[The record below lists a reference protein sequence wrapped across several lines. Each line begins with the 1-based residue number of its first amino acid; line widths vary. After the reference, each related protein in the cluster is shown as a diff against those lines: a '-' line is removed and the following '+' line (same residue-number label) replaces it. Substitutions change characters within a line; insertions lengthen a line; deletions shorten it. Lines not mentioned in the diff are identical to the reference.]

1 MSKASNAEQL
11 VDATIGVAAHLESEL
26 EEALAEHRLT
36 RASFLVLT
44 ELERADGH
52 TLNQREV
59 VARVRR
65 TSGTMSVRLGRL
77 EHAGII
83 TRERDPENGRNVT
96 VTLTERGLRLVQAA
110 LPAYRER
117 SERLVSA
124 LAADAQSALSEH
136 VPAWLAFFEPDGRLT
151 PRLGV
156 AVAPSAVAGQDA
168 PRGRPRRGA
177 RGPDHAREARQS
189 GRPGRSL
196 PRRPRGGGRRRAG
209 AQHRRSRPCR
219 ARRRE
224 RAERPRA
231 ARRRAARA
239 LGPLRRGRR
248 PSEREPGDSVR
259 PGRRRSTPTRA
270 PSSRSPRASPRALPT
285 SGSCAERGGAM
296 PRAAGARS

>member
-1 MSKASNAEQL
+1 MADPKWRAAGARLRYIASIEAIVRSRMAKVSNAEQL

-44 ELERADGH
+44 ELERAEGH

-96 VTLTERGLRLVQAA
+96 VTLTERGLRARSGGTARVSRA
-110 LPAYRER
+110 LRA
-117 SERLVSA
+117 
-124 LAADAQSALSEH
+124 
-136 VPAWLAFFEPDGRLT
+136 
-151 PRLGV
+151 PRLRARRGR
-156 AVAPSAVAGQDA
+156 AVGAVRAGAGLACVLRARRALDTASGSRCRAVRGGRQDA

-189 GRPGRSL
+189 GRSGRPL
-196 PRRPRGGGRRRAG
+196 PRRPRCGGRR
-209 AQHRRSRPCR
+209 
-219 ARRRE
+219 
-224 RAERPRA
+224 
-231 ARRRAARA
+231 
-239 LGPLRRGRR
+239 
-248 PSEREPGDSVR
+248 
-259 PGRRRSTPTRA
+259 
-270 PSSRSPRASPRALPT
+270 
-285 SGSCAERGGAM
+285 
-296 PRAAGARS
+296 

>member
-36 RASFLVLT
+36 RASFLVLS
-44 ELERADGH
+44 ELERAEGH

-83 TRERDPENGRNVT
+83 TRERDPENGRSVT
-96 VTLTERGLRLVQAA
+96 VTLTERGLRLAQAA

-124 LAADAQSALSEH
+124 LPAEAQSSLSEQ

-151 PRLGV
+151 PRLGI
-156 AVAPSAVAGQDA
+156 AVAPSAVAGRMRRAVGLAEEPGVLIMRVKPGSPADQADLS
-168 PRGRPRRGA
+168 RGDLVVEVAGEPVRSIGDLDRAVRGA
-177 RGPDHAREARQS
+177 ASELNVRVLRGAEPRE
-189 GRPGRSL
+189 L
-196 PRRPRGGGRRRAG
+196 
-209 AQHRRSRPCR
+209 
-219 ARRRE
+219 
-224 RAERPRA
+224 
-231 ARRRAARA
+231 
-239 LGPLRRGRR
+239 
-248 PSEREPGDSVR
+248 SVR
-259 PGRRRSTPTRA
+259 FDEA
-270 PSSRSPRASPRALPT
+270 
-285 SGSCAERGGAM
+285 GSE
-296 PRAAGARS
+296 